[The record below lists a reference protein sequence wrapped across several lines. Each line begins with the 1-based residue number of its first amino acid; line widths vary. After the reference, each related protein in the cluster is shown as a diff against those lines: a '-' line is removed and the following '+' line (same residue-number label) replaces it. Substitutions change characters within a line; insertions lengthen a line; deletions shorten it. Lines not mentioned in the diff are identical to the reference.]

1 MRAKRADSQST
12 PNVTSGPA
20 LWWRQLRTVMAIEL
34 GRMLGGRRVLP
45 LLPLL
50 ALAALPAVAMAAS
63 GLFAEDA
70 SLAAAKAS
78 FATIFSRLLL
88 GACLFFGCALI
99 FTQLIRGEILRQSLH
114 FYFLSPMRRRILAV
128 AKYAAGVL
136 ATWALF
142 GGATVVSFLLIYLP
156 GGSAWLLDDF
166 AGPAFPQLLAYVSTT
181 MIGCVSYGALF
192 LLFGVAFRNP
202 ILPTVALLGWEG
214 LHFLLPAALQMAS
227 VRFHL
232 KNLAPML
239 AESSDLPQTLATAPA
254 AWISVLTL
262 LALAAVGRMAAAALL
277 RRLEID
283 YGE

>member
-1 MRAKRADSQST
+1 MRAEGADSQLT
-12 PNVTSGPA
+12 QDVTSGPA
-20 LWWRQLRTVMAIEL
+20 LWWRQMRTVMAIEL
-34 GRMLGGRRVLP
+34 GRMLGGRRM
-45 LLPLL
+45 LPLL

-63 GLFAEDA
+63 GLFAEDGA

-114 FYFLSPMRRRILAV
+114 FYFLSPMRREILAV

-166 AGPAFPQLLAYVSTT
+166 AGTAFPQLLGYVGTT
-181 MIGCVSYGALF
+181 MLGCVSYGALF
-192 LLFGVAFRNP
+192 LIFGLVFRNP

-239 AESSDLPQTLATAPA
+239 AESSDLSQTLATAPA

-262 LALAAVGRMAAAALL
+262 LALAAVGRIAAAALL